1 MFRLNASV
9 LAVALI
15 CTLRIAAGASSPNEQ
30 LPAGPMQ
37 EKAAAACLSCHEARI
52 IVQQRLSK
60 AAWTRE
66 MDKMVKWGAEVD
78 PQDRDALNRLLQREL
93 RTGPTSVRSA
103 ENRQCVCLQIAL
115 EGKALTRAVRAAV
128 LAAVVGSSRPPQC
141 CNAAIRYSGLTLFP
155 LDPYHR
161 DGTRRGDSKRFV

>member
-9 LAVALI
+9 VTVALI
-15 CTLRIAAGASSPNEQ
+15 CTLSIAEAGSSPNEQ

-37 EKAAAACLSCHEARI
+37 EKAASACLNCHEARI

-78 PQDRDALNRLLQREL
+78 PQDRDALIDYFSANFGSDQPAYVAPK
-93 RTGPTSVRSA
+93 TAGASISKSRS
-103 ENRQCVCLQIAL
+103 
-115 EGKALTRAVRAAV
+115 KA
-128 LAAVVGSSRPPQC
+128 
-141 CNAAIRYSGLTLFP
+141 
-155 LDPYHR
+155 
-161 DGTRRGDSKRFV
+161 KR